1 MSYVIIFGL
10 ACLIGFALGGLFA
23 MATTSVK
30 IVKVVHDTGIDPD
43 ELIAWIEN
51 YQHNYEWVSPP
62 TTAEIIKRI
71 QEMRRES
78 HERYDVE

>member
-1 MSYVIIFGL
+1 MIFIFIFAL
-10 ACLIGFALGGLFA
+10 FIGFALGGIFA

>member
-1 MSYVIIFGL
+1 MIFVFVFAL
-10 ACLIGFALGGLFA
+10 FIGFAIGGIFA

-43 ELIAWIEN
+43 ALIAWIEN
-51 YQHNYEWVSPP
+51 YQHNYEWVAPP

-71 QEMRRES
+71 QEMKNTSES
-78 HERYDVE
+78 EVR

>member
-1 MSYVIIFGL
+1 MSYVIIFVL
-10 ACLIGFALGGLFA
+10 ACLIGFAVGGLFA

-43 ELIAWIEN
+43 ALIAWIEN

-71 QEMRRES
+71 QEMKNASEREV
-78 HERYDVE
+78 R

>member
-1 MSYVIIFGL
+1 MIFVFVFAL
-10 ACLIGFALGGLFA
+10 FIGFAIGGIFA

-43 ELIAWIEN
+43 ALMAWIEN
-51 YQHNYEWVSPP
+51 YQHNYEWVAPP

-71 QEMRRES
+71 QEMKNTSES
-78 HERYDVE
+78 EVR

>member
-1 MSYVIIFGL
+1 MIFIFIFAL
-10 ACLIGFALGGLFA
+10 FIGFAIGGIFA
-23 MATTSVK
+23 IATTSVK

-43 ELIAWIEN
+43 ALIAWIEN

-71 QEMRRES
+71 QEMKNTSES
-78 HERYDVE
+78 EVR